1 MSRLFSVA
9 ALAWRTLL
17 QHPLQTFLSTLG
29 LVIGVASLVAI
40 LSLADGLES
49 YARDQISST
58 TDLQSITVDVR
69 EFEQVDGVA
78 VRRDSAIVFGESEV
92 NALVTHLGP
101 GVEGAMTQMR
111 SVVIERDTL
120 RTAARLTV
128 AEHAL
133 WRTQAPEMA
142 AGRAIAESDTAAVVV
157 NAPLAER
164 LGGMQEAIGQEIVV
178 DGTEVEVV
186 GAVEIADTPLAFG
199 PWALASPE
207 AGPPSLVLHV
217 EQAEAVA
224 STADRVR
231 AWLDRETASGA
242 DGFSIATDQM
252 RAEQLAQ
259 GMLIFK
265 LVMGLITGISVVV
278 GGVGVM
284 NVLLMT
290 VTERTQEIG
299 IRKATGARRRD
310 IVAQFL
316 AEAVMVSSAGS
327 AVGLLAGL
335 AVVFTAVPILRSV
348 ADVPFHAGFSLGS
361 LLVVSLVAI
370 AVGLVFGTYPA
381 WRAARLSPVDAI
393 RRE

>member
-1 MSRLFSVA
+1 MSRSLSVA
-9 ALAWRTLL
+9 ALAWRTLR

-49 YARDQISST
+49 YAREQISST
-58 TDLQSITVDVR
+58 TDLQSIYVEAR
-69 EFEQVDGVA
+69 EYETVDGVT
-78 VRRDSAIVFGESEV
+78 VRRDSAVAFGEPEMA
-92 NALVTHLGP
+92 ALIEHLGT
-101 GVEGAMTQMR
+101 GVEGALMQSR
-111 SVVIERDTL
+111 PVVIQRDTL
-120 RTAARLTV
+120 RTAARLT
-128 AEHAL
+128 AAQPGL
-133 WRTQAPEMA
+133 WRLQAPEVV
-142 AGRAIAESDTAAVVV
+142 AGRAVAEGDSAVVV
-157 NAPLAER
+157 ANGPLAER
-164 LGGMQEAIGQEIVV
+164 LGGAQEAVGQQIVM
-178 DGTEVEVV
+178 DGTEVEIIGVIEASDMP
-186 GAVEIADTPLAFG
+186 AVYG

-207 AGPPSLVLHV
+207 AGPPTLLLRV
-217 EQAEAVA
+217 EQAETVA
-224 STADRVR
+224 STADRVEV
-231 AWLDRETASGA
+231 WLDRETASGA

-259 GMLIFK
+259 GMLMFK

-310 IVAQFL
+310 IVTQFL

-327 AVGLLAGL
+327 AVGLLFGL

-348 ADVPFHAGFSLGS
+348 ADVPFRAGFSLGS
-361 LLVVSLVAI
+361 LAVVALVAI
-370 AVGLVFGTYPA
+370 VVGLVFGTYPA